1 MMSSGKP
8 PFVFAKTMEAFA
20 TEWTEWAV
28 HKILF
33 WETDN
38 ERKGKLLR
46 WVHHFMSNA
55 LLIMIVISH
64 TIYPAF
70 WLQTIILGFCLL
82 VWLQHVTCNGCVLSK
97 VEQKLIGDSK
107 SFIDPFVEIFHI
119 VPTQQITIAILILGS
134 TLGVI
139 MLSLEWV
146 ARVHHKLIPI
156 VNSAT
161 NYGLAILSKTE

>member
-1 MMSSGKP
+1 
-8 PFVFAKTMEAFA
+8 MEAFA

-161 NYGLAILSKTE
+161 NYGIAILSKTE

>member
-1 MMSSGKP
+1 MSSGKP

-161 NYGLAILSKTE
+161 NYGIAILSKTE

>member
-1 MMSSGKP
+1 
-8 PFVFAKTMEAFA
+8 MEALA

-28 HKILF
+28 DKILF
-33 WETDN
+33 WETDK

-46 WVHHFMSNA
+46 WVHHFMSYA
-55 LLIMIVISH
+55 LLIMIVVSH

-70 WLQTIILGFCLL
+70 WLQTMILGFCIL

-119 VPTQQITIAILILGS
+119 EPTQQITIAILILGS
-134 TLGVI
+134 TIGVSL
-139 MLSLEWV
+139 LSLEWI
-146 ARVHHKLIPI
+146 ARLHHKLIPL

>member
-1 MMSSGKP
+1 
-8 PFVFAKTMEAFA
+8 MEALA

-28 HKILF
+28 DKILF
-33 WETDN
+33 WETDK

-46 WVHHFMSNA
+46 WVHHFMSYA
-55 LLIMIVISH
+55 LLIMIVVSH

-70 WLQTIILGFCLL
+70 WLQTMILGFCIL
-82 VWLQHVTCNGCVLSK
+82 VWLQHITCNGCVLSK

-119 VPTQQITIAILILGS
+119 EPTHQITIAILILGS
-134 TLGVI
+134 TIGVAL
-139 MLSLEWV
+139 LSLEWI
-146 ARVHHKLIPI
+146 ARVHHKLIPL